1 MSSDS
6 TPYTRWSELSDDDL
20 TVSLIDELL
29 VPIEDDLWVC
39 AACADRVVD
48 DVDTQRSLLV
58 LAIQRTEKAAAAAHE
73 ALEQPQEVDSDEDE
87 SGPSDVT
94 IKSRKTRSVSYFRSH
109 SNVAQLCQL
118 RTILLERLDRLN
130 TFAEIQNNMVSYG
143 DGLEDGVEIGEEWE
157 DDPWADAQDGDSV
170 QKPRSLQAKP
180 PPPLPLSM
188 FLTQHLSLMCLSLAS
203 QMQYDA
209 LKVLVYRHWTE
220 VFPFRF
226 EVLER
231 LPLFADPA
239 EFYDILPGINS
250 KTNKELERPHS
261 PWRVALDW
269 VETEDVKVVLTE
281 IGFPTDEGY
290 DDDIAHL
297 DLKESLLSEEAI
309 SAWYEDRVERILSST
324 GSADA
329 ALSLVQH
336 GVSQGVLGLD
346 EIGEDLTLVSRL
358 VYDAPKP
365 LDDDGDRVISVS
377 EWRSLEP
384 QEVIRLYLARSS
396 PETIVAD
403 IRRLVLPYLF
413 VLELRAERSGLA
425 EPDLA
430 KRLLYEYVLS
440 ADLSMAVPIFD
451 ASKPTLVASQRLV
464 SSDEDL
470 ARLALA
476 CLYGS
481 SSLDEWTNMSRIFE
495 CLPAWNF
502 GVDEDE
508 EDETDTTVASLSA
521 FLAPSASRP
530 PASSS
535 DLLVFF
541 KPLPSKSLSR
551 ALDILDV
558 HLESGELLARWGVPV
573 PLRWF
578 LQSAHDEAQ
587 QRAWATKMARQA
599 NAPEGDLDS
608 EDIWLSLL
616 DDMLKVCKPSDL
628 DTNSAFGA
636 LSTAEIKSI
645 FFRGLLSTG
654 SK

>member
-29 VPIEDDLWVC
+29 APIEDDLWVC

-94 IKSRKTRSVSYFRSH
+94 IKSRKTRIVSYFRSH

-170 QKPRSLQAKP
+170 QKPKSLQAKP
-180 PPPLPLSM
+180 PPPLPLAM

-269 VETEDVKVVLTE
+269 VETEDVKVVLME
-281 IGFPTDEGY
+281 LGFPADEGY

-309 SAWYEDRVERILSST
+309 SAWYKDRVERILSST

-336 GVSQGVLGLD
+336 GVSQGVPGLD
-346 EIGEDLTLVSRL
+346 ELGEDLTLVSRL

-365 LDDDGDRVISVS
+365 LDDDGNRVISVS

-430 KRLLYEYVLS
+430 KRLLYEYVLNV
-440 ADLSMAVPIFD
+440 DMSMAVPIFD

-521 FLAPSASRP
+521 FLAPSASHP

-541 KPLPSKSLSR
+541 KPLPSNSLSR

-599 NAPEGDLDS
+599 NAPKGDLDS

>member
-29 VPIEDDLWVC
+29 APIEDDLWVC

-94 IKSRKTRSVSYFRSH
+94 IKSRKTRIVSYFRSH

-170 QKPRSLQAKP
+170 QNPKSLQAKP

-269 VETEDVKVVLTE
+269 VETEDVKVVLME
-281 IGFPTDEGY
+281 LGFPADEGY

-309 SAWYEDRVERILSST
+309 SAWYKDRVERILSST

-336 GVSQGVLGLD
+336 GVSQGVPGLD
-346 EIGEDLTLVSRL
+346 ELGEDLTLVSRL

-365 LDDDGDRVISVS
+365 LDDDGNRVISVS

-430 KRLLYEYVLS
+430 KRLLYEYVLNV
-440 ADLSMAVPIFD
+440 DMSMAVPIFD

-521 FLAPSASRP
+521 FLAPSASHP

-541 KPLPSKSLSR
+541 KPLPSNSLSR

-599 NAPEGDLDS
+599 NAPKGDLDS

-636 LSTAEIKSI
+636 LSTADIKSI

>member
-29 VPIEDDLWVC
+29 APIEDDLWVC

-73 ALEQPQEVDSDEDE
+73 ALEQLKEVDSDEDE

-94 IKSRKTRSVSYFRSH
+94 IKSRKTRIVSYFRSH

-130 TFAEIQNNMVSYG
+130 TFAEIQNNMVSVG

-170 QKPRSLQAKP
+170 QKPKSLQAKP

-188 FLTQHLSLMCLSLAS
+188 FLSQHLSLMCLSLAS

-250 KTNKELERPHS
+250 NTNKELERPHS

-281 IGFPTDEGY
+281 MGFPADEGY

-309 SAWYEDRVERILSST
+309 TAWYKDRVERILST

-336 GVSQGVLGLD
+336 GVSQGVPGLD
-346 EIGEDLTLVSRL
+346 ELGEDLTLVSRL

-365 LDDDGDRVISVS
+365 LDDDGNRVISVS

-430 KRLLYEYVLS
+430 KRLLYEYVLNV
-440 ADLSMAVPIFD
+440 DMSMAVPIFN

-521 FLAPSASRP
+521 FLAPSASHP

-636 LSTAEIKSI
+636 LSTADIKSI

>member
-6 TPYTRWSELSDDDL
+6 TPYSRWSELSDDDL

-29 VPIEDDLWVC
+29 APIEDDLWVC

-94 IKSRKTRSVSYFRSH
+94 IKLRKTRIVSYFRSH

-170 QKPRSLQAKP
+170 QKPKSLQAKP

-209 LKVLVYRHWTE
+209 LKVLVHRHWTE

-269 VETEDVKVVLTE
+269 VETEDVKVVLME
-281 IGFPTDEGY
+281 LGFPADEGY

-309 SAWYEDRVERILSST
+309 SAWYKDRVERILSST

-336 GVSQGVLGLD
+336 GVSQGVSGLD
-346 EIGEDLTLVSRL
+346 ELGEDLTLVSRL

-365 LDDDGDRVISVS
+365 LDDDGNRVISVS

-430 KRLLYEYVLS
+430 KRLLYEYVLNV
-440 ADLSMAVPIFD
+440 DMSMAVPIFD

-521 FLAPSASRP
+521 FLAPSASHP

-599 NAPEGDLDS
+599 NAPKGDLDS

>member
-29 VPIEDDLWVC
+29 APIEDDLWVC

-94 IKSRKTRSVSYFRSH
+94 IKSRKTRIVSYFRSH

-157 DDPWADAQDGDSV
+157 DDPWADAQNGDSV
-170 QKPRSLQAKP
+170 QKPKSLQAKP
-180 PPPLPLSM
+180 PPPLPLAM

-269 VETEDVKVVLTE
+269 VETEDVKVVLME
-281 IGFPTDEGY
+281 LGFPADEGY

-309 SAWYEDRVERILSST
+309 SAWYKDRVERILSST

-336 GVSQGVLGLD
+336 GVSQGVPGLD
-346 EIGEDLTLVSRL
+346 ELGEDLTLVSRL

-365 LDDDGDRVISVS
+365 LDDDGNRVISVS

-430 KRLLYEYVLS
+430 KRLLYEYVLNV
-440 ADLSMAVPIFD
+440 DMSMAVPIFD

-521 FLAPSASRP
+521 FLAPSASHP

-541 KPLPSKSLSR
+541 KPLPSNSLSR

-599 NAPEGDLDS
+599 NAPKGDLDS

-654 SK
+654 SE